1 MLVQVAV
8 PCVLITSCHIVS
20 SIVMLIN
27 VEVEGVSAG
36 ASIIVCI
43 VVSVGSTLVV
53 EDIMPCVLLA
63 GILVIGVMRT
73 IVNCQVES
81 VNVSTG

>member
-1 MLVQVAV
+1 
-8 PCVLITSCHIVS
+8 
-20 SIVMLIN
+20 MLIN

>member
-1 MLVQVAV
+1 
-8 PCVLITSCHIVS
+8 
-20 SIVMLIN
+20 MLIN

-73 IVNCQVES
+73 IVNCQVEG

>member
-1 MLVQVAV
+1 
-8 PCVLITSCHIVS
+8 
-20 SIVMLIN
+20 MLIN

-63 GILVIGVMRT
+63 GILVIGVLRT